1 VSNPKVSIFS
11 SFYED
16 LVYSGL
22 REDYSPAKRKKTIR
36 FNQFI
41 LLILVA
47 HFVCV
52 ISYFIFGLYISA
64 LINLSAAYILIV
76 AYHLNLRRL
85 YLLAR
90 LLSVLNLNLY
100 LAIMNYMEG
109 LKAGEYLF
117 FFPYFLIMTFIISF
131 TRNLRELVF
140 AYLLTLACLLFCYY
154 VCPQENHYQVHIA
167 HMFGRLYD
175 SNLLLSLLLT
185 TFFSFA
191 IVRINRNN
199 EETILK
205 EKQFV
210 DTIYNTSLDG
220 VFILDA
226 DALVITDCNNRAI
239 ELLEI
244 EDKKQIMGAP
254 MDSLFTKEHIQLFRS
269 IENKAGGEEVHT
281 WQGELALTSK
291 KDNTVFAFVNVVSF
305 YDNDRHFWKISVLDI
320 SEIKMTQFELM
331 KAKQKAETA

>member
-1 VSNPKVSIFS
+1 M
-11 SFYED
+11 
-16 LVYSGL
+16 
-22 REDYSPAKRKKTIR
+22 
-36 FNQFI
+36 
-41 LLILVA
+41 A

-64 LINLSAAYILIV
+64 LINLSAAYIFIV
-76 AYHLNLRRL
+76 AYHLNLRKL

-140 AYLLTLACLLFCYY
+140 AYMLTLACLLFCYY

-244 EDKKQIMGAP
+244 EDKKQIMGVP
-254 MDSLFTKEHIQLFRS
+254 MDSLFTKEHIQLVPQRL
-269 IENKAGGEEVHT
+269 ENKATDNANRVHS

-331 KAKQKAETA
+331 KATNKRRRLLRRPSPGSSPI

>member
-1 VSNPKVSIFS
+1 FVLLFR

-16 LVYSGL
+16 IVYSGL
-22 REDYSPAKRKKTIR
+22 REEQSPAKRKKTIR

-41 LLILVA
+41 LLILIA

-52 ISYFIFGLYISA
+52 ISYFCFGLYISA
-64 LINLSAAYILIV
+64 LINLSAAYFFIL
-76 AYHLNLRRL
+76 AYHLNLRKK

-90 LLSVLNLNLY
+90 VISVLNLNLY
-100 LAIMNYMEG
+100 LAVMNYMEG

-131 TRNLRELVF
+131 TRNFRELAF
-140 AYLLTLACLLFCYY
+140 AYLMTVLCLAFCFY

-167 HMFGRLYD
+167 GMFSRLYD

-199 EETILK
+199 EEAIMK

-226 DALVITDCNNRAI
+226 QALVITDCNYRAI
-239 ELLEI
+239 ELLEL
-244 EDKKQIMGAP
+244 EDKRQIVGAP
-254 MDSLFTKEHIQLFRS
+254 ADSLFTREHIQQFR
-269 IENKAGGEEVHT
+269 KVGGT
-281 WQGELALTSK
+281 TADDGLNSWQGELALSSK
-291 KDNTVFAFVNVVSF
+291 KDNTVFAF
-305 YDNDRHFWKISVLDI
+305 
-320 SEIKMTQFELM
+320 
-331 KAKQKAETA
+331 